1 MRSKV
6 YRQTSSKWRN
16 IYYPTKSSRFGGN
29 GCGCCSVLHVIMERE
44 KYKKATPKTIVEY
57 MRQYAGPGRGAL
69 WGGIKAALVHYG
81 VQHVRWYT
89 QSDSMTSVFTE
100 LNKGGRLG
108 VILFGST
115 PGPDGTIWTRGGHYI
130 AFTGYKRKGG
140 RHYFYLKDSGD
151 RRHVGWYCYEKS
163 MRGDVKQVWTCT
175 LPKAEKEK

>member
-16 IYYPTKSSRFGGN
+16 IYYPTKNSRFGGN
-29 GCGCCSVLHVIMERE
+29 GCGCCSVLHVIIERD
-44 KYKKATPKTIVEY
+44 KYKAYTPKSIVKY
-57 MRQYAGPGRGAL
+57 MRKFAVPGQGTL
-69 WGGIKAALVHYG
+69 WSGIKTALGHYG
-81 VQHVRWYT
+81 MKNVKWFT
-89 QSDSMTSVFTE
+89 QDSKMADVFAE

-140 RHYFYLKDSGD
+140 KHYFYLKDSGD
-151 RRHVGWYCYEKS
+151 RRHTGWYCYEKS
-163 MRGDVKQVWTCT
+163 MRGDVKQIWTCT
-175 LPKAEKEK
+175 LPKTAKAK